1 MKKLLLLACLLFPLT
16 PNAQAAKTIVILGD
30 SITEGYG
37 VQKEKAF
44 PALVEKKLQA
54 AKLDWKV
61 NNAGVSGST
70 SASAPSRTD
79 WILKSKPDAILLAL
93 GANDGLRGLSTES
106 MEKNL
111 REAITKM
118 KAAKVKVFL
127 AGMQMPPNFGADYT
141 KKYREVFPRIAKE
154 EKIELLPFLLEDVGG
169 VDKLNLADRIHP
181 NEEGHKVIA
190 DHVFTFLKGKL

>member
-1 MKKLLLLACLLFPLT
+1 MKKLLLALLLLFPLSSHAT
-16 PNAQAAKTIVILGD
+16 KTLVILGD
-30 SITEGYG
+30 SLTEGYG

-44 PALVEKKLQA
+44 PALLEKKLQE

-111 REAITKM
+111 REAIGKIN
-118 KAAKVKVFL
+118 AAKVKVFL
-127 AGMQMPPNFGADYT
+127 AGMQMPPNFGVEYT
-141 KKYREVFPRIAKE
+141 KKYKEVFPRIAKE
-154 EKIELLPFLLEDVGG
+154 EGIELLPFLLEKVAGQ
-169 VDKLNLADRIHP
+169 DKLNLADRIHP
-181 NEEGHKVIA
+181 NEAGHKIIA
-190 DHVFTFLKGKL
+190 GTVFQFLKGKL

>member
-1 MKKLLLLACLLFPLT
+1 MKTLLLLLCLLLPLSS
-16 PNAQAAKTIVILGD
+16 QAAKTLVILGD
-30 SITEGYG
+30 SLTEGYG

-44 PALVEKKLQA
+44 PALVEKKLQE

-61 NNAGVSGST
+61 TNAGVSGST
-70 SASAPSRTD
+70 SASAASRTD

-111 REAITKM
+111 REAINKM
-118 KAAKVKVFL
+118 KAAKIKVFL

-141 KKYREVFPRIAKE
+141 KKYREVFPRVAKE
-154 EKIELLPFLLEDVGG
+154 EKIDLLPFLLQKVGG
-169 VDKLNLADRIHP
+169 ESKLNLADRIHP
-181 NEEGHKVIA
+181 NEEGHKIIA
-190 DHVFTFLKGKL
+190 ETVFQFLKGKL

>member
-1 MKKLLLLACLLFPLT
+1 MKKLLLLLCLLLPLSS
-16 PNAQAAKTIVILGD
+16 QAAKTLVILGD
-30 SITEGYG
+30 SLTEGYG

-44 PALVEKKLQA
+44 PALLEKKLQE
-54 AKLDWKV
+54 AKLGWKV

-70 SASAPSRTD
+70 SASAASRTD

-111 REAITKM
+111 RQAISKM

-127 AGMQMPPNFGADYT
+127 AGMQMPPNFGAEYT
-141 KKYREVFPRIAKE
+141 KKYREVFPKIAKE
-154 EKIELLPFLLEDVGG
+154 EKIDLLPFLLEKVGG
-169 VDKLNLADRIHP
+169 ESKLNLADRIHP
-181 NEEGHKVIA
+181 NEEGHKIIA
-190 DHVFTFLKGKL
+190 ETVFQFLKGKL